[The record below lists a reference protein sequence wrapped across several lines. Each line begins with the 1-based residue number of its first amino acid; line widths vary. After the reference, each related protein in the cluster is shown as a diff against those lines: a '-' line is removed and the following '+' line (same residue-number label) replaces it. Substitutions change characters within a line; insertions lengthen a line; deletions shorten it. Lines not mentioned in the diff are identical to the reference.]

1 MFNTIIQYKLDL
13 LYIPESILKDHII
26 PKDYYKPK
34 IEIRNYYLKWNDES
48 YGIPQKEISELK
60 GFVTNAIPFFNIDY
74 EVLNNLEKPRHRD
87 KYSFDK
93 RLSPRICISYT
104 IKHSH
109 IVKYEL
115 HMLSDGSTFIERI
128 EGIEEGATTSKTKNG
143 NDTKVNPQRHHFRPI
158 FYLKWTLGELLF
170 NRQKVE
176 LH

>member
-1 MFNTIIQYKLDL
+1 LD
-13 LYIPESILKDHII
+13 IPVSILKDHLI
-26 PKDYYKPK
+26 PKDYCKPK
-34 IEIRNYYLKWNDES
+34 IEVRNYYLKWDDES

-60 GFVTNAIPFFNIDY
+60 KFVTYAIPFFNIGY

-93 RLSPRICISYT
+93 GLSPRICISYT

-109 IVKYEL
+109 MVRYEL

-128 EGIEEGATTSKTKNG
+128 EGVEERATTSKT

-170 NRQKVE
+170 NRQNM
-176 LH
+176 H

>member
-1 MFNTIIQYKLDL
+1 LD
-13 LYIPESILKDHII
+13 IPESILKDHII

-34 IEIRNYYLKWNDES
+34 IEIRNYYLKWNDKS
-48 YGIPQKEISELK
+48 YGIPQNEIPELK
-60 GFVTNAIPFFNIDY
+60 RFVTKAIPFFDIGY

-93 RLSPRICISYT
+93 GLSPRICISYT

-109 IVKYEL
+109 MVRYEL
-115 HMLSDGSTFIERI
+115 DMLSDGSTFIERI
-128 EGIEEGATTSKTKNG
+128 EAVVESKT
-143 NDTKVNPQRHHFRPI
+143 NDIIVNPQRHHFKPI

-176 LH
+176 TH

>member
-1 MFNTIIQYKLDL
+1 MD
-13 LYIPESILKDHII
+13 IPESILKDHII

-48 YGIPQKEISELK
+48 YGIPQKETPELK
-60 GFVTNAIPFFNIDY
+60 RFVTNAIPFFDMSY
-74 EVLNNLEKPRHRD
+74 EVVHNLEKPRYRD

-93 RLSPRICISYT
+93 GLSPRICISYT
-104 IKHSH
+104 IKHSY
-109 IVKYEL
+109 VVRYEL

-128 EGIEEGATTSKTKNG
+128 EGVEEEEATTSKT
-143 NDTKVNPQRHHFRPI
+143 NDTKGNPQRHHFRPI
-158 FYLKWTLGELLF
+158 FYLKWTSGELLF